1 MHQPDQD
8 IPRLVGMVHLL
19 PLPGAP
25 RAREMTEVV
34 ARARA
39 DFAALR
45 SAGFRA
51 AMVEN
56 FGDSP
61 FYPDRVPAET
71 IAAMSAVITVL
82 RADAPDMQLGVN
94 VLRNDGESAIAIAA
108 ACGASF
114 IRVNVLTGAMVT
126 DQGVITARAHA
137 VMRLRARLCPSVR
150 VLADILVKHA
160 EPLAAVRD
168 LQQLVHDTVA
178 RAGADAL
185 VVSGEG
191 TSRPV
196 DGDRLKDV
204 AAASPV
210 PVYIGSGFSAQ
221 NAAAQ
226 LAVAHGAIVGSSIKT
241 TSDPSSPVDPEKAR
255 ALIAAVQRMC

>member
-1 MHQPDQD
+1 MRDQE
-8 IPRLVGMVHLL
+8 IPKLIGMVHLL

-25 RAREMTEVV
+25 RARGMLDVI

-39 DFAALR
+39 DLSALR
-45 SAGFRA
+45 TAGFRA

-56 FGDSP
+56 FGYSP

-71 IAAMSAVITVL
+71 VAAMSAVVSTL
-82 RADAPDMQLGVN
+82 HADAPDMQLGVN
-94 VLRNDGESAIAIAA
+94 VLRNDGESAIAVAA
-108 ACGASF
+108 ACGATF
-114 IRVNVLTGAMVT
+114 VRINVLTGAMVT

-137 VMRLRARLCPSVR
+137 VMRLRASLCPHVR

-160 EPLAAVRD
+160 EPLAQVRD
-168 LQQLVHDTVA
+168 LPQLVHDTVA

-196 DGDRLKDV
+196 DDARLRDV
-204 AAASPV
+204 AAASTV

-221 NAAAQ
+221 NAQAQ

-241 TSDPSSPVDPEKAR
+241 TSDPSSPIDPEKAR
-255 ALIAAVQRMC
+255 ALIAAVGRMC